1 MVDVDTLESIK
12 VTLARKK
19 LVNYAKYVKPKL
31 RLKKFHKDY
40 YAILDMFAHGLLKRL
55 IITMPPQ
62 HGKSEGSSRL
72 LPSYMLGIDPNKRIA
87 IGSYAKSLA
96 SDFNRDNQRI
106 ITSEEYQRLFPETQ
120 LSQSNVV
127 TLSNNYLRNSD
138 IFEIVNYTGNLRTVG
153 RGGGISGKTVD
164 VAILDDVYKDYEEG
178 NSPTIREAAWN
189 WYLSAI
195 QTRLHNDSQVLIV
208 FTRWNEDDI
217 IGRIEKIE
225 KVVTITSLDQIKD
238 VPEDAWI
245 KINFEAIKTGEETD
259 LDPRKKGEALWPE
272 MHNIQNL
279 LAQQALDTFKF
290 DCLYQGQPDSKEGQ
304 LYKSFRTYDRLP
316 AIIIKRANYTDTAD
330 EGEDYLCSICYI
342 KASGDPNI
350 YVTDVLFTQESM
362 ETTEGYV
369 TMMIERND
377 TRDTLIESNN
387 GGRGFARAI
396 KKALPKRHI
405 EWFHQGGNKESRIL
419 TYSSTVN
426 NQIIFPSDW
435 AVRWPEF
442 HKQVTTYKRLFAANK
457 FDDPE
462 DTLTGIVEK
471 ETLPG
476 KSRGIKRRN

>member
-1 MVDVDTLESIK
+1 MVDIDTLESIK
-12 VTLARKK
+12 VTLAREK

-31 RLKKFHKDY
+31 RLKKFHRDY
-40 YAILDMFAHGLLKRL
+40 YTILDMFAHGLLKRL

-127 TLSNNYLRNSD
+127 TLSSNYLRNSD
-138 IFEIVNYTGNLRTVG
+138 VFEIVNATGNLRTVG

-225 KVVTITSLDQIKD
+225 KVITITSLEELKD
-238 VPEDAWI
+238 IPEGAWI
-245 KINFEAIKTGEETD
+245 KINFEAIKTGEPTD

-272 MHNIQNL
+272 MHNIQKL

-290 DCLYQGQPDSKEGQ
+290 DCLYQGSPDSKEGQ
-304 LYKSFRTYDRLP
+304 LYKPFKTYDRLP

-330 EGEDYLCSICYI
+330 EGEDYLCSICYV
-342 KASGDPNI
+342 KASGDPYI

-369 TMMIERND
+369 TMMLERND

-387 GGRGFARAI
+387 GGRGFARAV

-426 NQIIFPSDW
+426 SQIIFPSDW

-442 HKQVTTYKRLFAANK
+442 YNHVTKYKRLFSANK
-457 FDDPE
+457 FDDAE
-462 DTLTGIVEK
+462 DTLTGIIEK
-471 ETLPG
+471 EVLPG
-476 KSRGIKRRN
+476 KSRGLKRRN